1 MPIIIPYNMRTAL
14 HTICF
19 LLLQYLLFSQD
30 SIKIEEFNTSIR
42 EANTIESQIG
52 YLTDFADYQFDH
64 CYNMKCFDSLSFLA
78 IGKAEETY
86 DDALKLNAIIEYLNS
101 IGLEYK
107 HDALDDHIHEAEKL
121 AAKLDDDD
129 LKLKTWLAISNAYL
143 HSYDQQSENQYEKA
157 KDYSTK
163 CNGILNIDNHQDQIL
178 VDISLGNSYS
188 LLKNKIDAF
197 EYYMIAKLKI
207 ESLEYNQIYYEKL
220 LLEALYKFYS
230 SIYEIEKAE
239 NCKLELIEKLD
250 TTQNDYEA
258 KLKWHEFDLDYL
270 KLYTDENLNIE
281 KDIIEPLS
289 YAEKTHN
296 VRLKDFLLS
305 LYKTYLL
312 GKEDYK
318 GFYSAFNGP
327 YKNFI
332 KSGKKKSRES
342 EISYYHDLGY
352 FNQHIGHI
360 DSVIYYFDIAGDK
373 AELLNKPHR
382 LANHYYRYGD
392 LLLKNKLT
400 TEAIDNYKRGLAIAS
415 KSEFT
420 TYEKIISKKLYELSR
435 EIGDYKLAIEYLEQ
449 NTNASKAEDLP
460 NIKLK
465 IALKTVKYDEK
476 IQTQYLDNERQNQK
490 QKQNFQY
497 ILIVISVTITILL
510 LVLLSSLTVPKWV
523 IKMLGF
529 FNILLLFEFVILIID
544 SKLHHW
550 THGNPLPMFVTKV
563 AILSFLF
570 PLHHYIEHV
579 VVKYMLEHNL
589 IRRPSKKSIR
599 QFCSKLWP
607 WLDSDKEE
615 A

>member
-1 MPIIIPYNMRTAL
+1 MRSTL
-14 HTICF
+14 HIICF
-19 LLLQYLLFSQD
+19 LLLQCLLFSQD

-64 CYNMKCFDSLSFLA
+64 CFNMKCFDSLSFLA

-107 HDALDDHIHEAEKL
+107 HEALEDYIHEAEKI
-121 AAKLDDDD
+121 AAKLDNDN

-143 HSYDQQSENQYEKA
+143 HSYNQQSENQYEKA

-163 CNGILNIDNHQDQIL
+163 CNGILNIDNYQDQIL

-188 LLKNKIDAF
+188 SLKNKIDAF
-197 EYYMIAKLKI
+197 EYYMISKLKI
-207 ESLEYNQIYYEKL
+207 ESLENNQIYYENL
-220 LLEALYKFYS
+220 LLEALYIFYR
-230 SIYEIEKAE
+230 SIYEIEKSE

-250 TTQNDYEA
+250 TTKNDYET
-258 KLKWHEFDLDYL
+258 KLKWHEFDLNYL

-312 GKEDYK
+312 RKEDYK
-318 GFYSAFNGP
+318 DFYSAFNGP
-327 YKNFI
+327 YKDFI

-352 FNQHIGHI
+352 FNQHLGNI
-360 DSVIYYFDIAGDK
+360 DSVIYYFNIAGNK

-382 LANHYYRYGD
+382 SANHYYRYGD
-392 LLLKNKLT
+392 LLLKNNLT
-400 TEAIDNYKRGLAIAS
+400 TEATDNYKRGLAIAS
-415 KSEFT
+415 KAEFT
-420 TYEKIISKKLYELSR
+420 TYEKIISKKLYELSK

-449 NTNASKAEDLP
+449 NNKASKSEDLP
-460 NIKLK
+460 NIKLE
-465 IALKTVKYDEK
+465 IVQITVKYDEK
-476 IQTQYLDNERQNQK
+476 IQSQHLDNERQNQR

-510 LVLLSSLTVPKWV
+510 LVLVSSLTVPKWV

-544 SKLHHW
+544 SKLHYW

-570 PLHHYIEHV
+570 PLHHYVEHV